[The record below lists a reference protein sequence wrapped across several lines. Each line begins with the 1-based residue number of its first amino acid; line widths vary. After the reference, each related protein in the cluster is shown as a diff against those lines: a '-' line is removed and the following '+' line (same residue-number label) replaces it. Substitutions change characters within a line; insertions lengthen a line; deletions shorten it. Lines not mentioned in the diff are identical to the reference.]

1 MAATPE
7 KPQAKAKGRGK
18 VAPIRKAFA
27 QRRPSPKTAAKPK
40 AEAKART
47 LTPRQQRFVEAYA
60 KGATGSDAYKQ
71 AGYSGTGN
79 VAEAAAS
86 RLLRNVQVATAIADL
101 RAKAAERAEIDT
113 AWVLR
118 QWADIATADPNDLV
132 QYRRACCRHCWGTG
146 HAYQWTQAELE
157 RETARL
163 INLGKPAPDAG
174 GGVGFDLNRSP
185 NPKCPECGGD
195 GRGRML
201 VADTRHLRGAARRL
215 YAGVKLG
222 KDGLEVR
229 MRDQDAAL
237 ANIAKHLGM
246 FPSKVELTGKN
257 GGPVQH
263 QAVAPDLSNL
273 SDDELANLEAIAAK
287 LGRAAQ
293 PGADPG

>member
-1 MAATPE
+1 MAAAPK
-7 KPQAKAKGRGK
+7 KPQPKAKTAGKGARGLP
-18 VAPIRKAFA
+18 ARKASA
-27 QRRPSPKTAAKPK
+27 RRRSKGSAPRS
-40 AEAKART
+40 
-47 LTPRQQRFVEAYA
+47 LNPRQQRFAEEYA
-60 KGATGSDAYKQ
+60 KGASGSAAYRA
-71 AGYSGTGN
+71 AGYQATGN
-79 VAEAAAS
+79 GAEVNAAKLLRDPRIAAAVAE
-86 RLLRNVQVATAIADL
+86 L
-101 RAKAAERAEIDT
+101 RARAAERAEIDA

-118 QWADIATADPNDLV
+118 QWADIATADPNEIV
-132 QYRRACCRHCWGTG
+132 QYRRACCRHCWGVG
-146 HAYQWTQAELE
+146 HAYQWTQPELE

-163 INLGKPAPDAG
+163 INMGKPAPDGA

-185 NPKCPECGGD
+185 NPECPECGGE

>member
-1 MAATPE
+1 MAAAPK
-7 KPQAKAKGRGK
+7 KPQPKAKAGAKRARAK
-18 VAPIRKAFA
+18 
-27 QRRPSPKTAAKPK
+27 AAKK
-40 AEAKART
+40 APARRAPSRVT
-47 LTPRQQRFVEAYA
+47 TPRPLNPRQQRFAEEYA
-60 KGATGSDAYKQ
+60 KGASGSAAYRA
-71 AGYSGTGN
+71 AGYQATGN
-79 VAEAAAS
+79 SAEVNAGKLLRDPRVAAAVAE
-86 RLLRNVQVATAIADL
+86 L
-101 RAKAAERAEIDT
+101 RAKSAERAEID
-113 AWVLR
+113 ASWVLR

-132 QYRRACCRHCWGTG
+132 QYRRACCRHCWGIG

-185 NPKCPECGGD
+185 NPECPECGGE

>member
-1 MAATPE
+1 MTATPK
-7 KPQAKAKGRGK
+7 KPQPKAKAAAKRARAK
-18 VAPIRKAFA
+18 VTKKAPAR
-27 QRRPSPKTAAKPK
+27 QAKPK
-40 AEAKART
+40 PRAPKPLSAR
-47 LTPRQQRFVEAYA
+47 RQLFVEHVA
-60 KGATGSDAYKQ
+60 KGALHSEAYKL
-71 AGYSGTGN
+71 AGYRTDGN
-79 VAEAAAS
+79 SAEVGAA
-86 RLLRNVQVATAIADL
+86 RLLRDPRVAAAVAEL
-101 RAKAAERAEIDT
+101 RAKSAERAEIDA

-132 QYRRACCRHCWGTG
+132 QYRRACCRHCWGIG

-163 INLGKPAPDAG
+163 INMGKSAPDGA

-185 NPKCPECGGD
+185 NPECPECGGE

-222 KDGLEVR
+222 KDGLEVK
-229 MRDQDAAL
+229 MRDQDGAL

-257 GGPVQH
+257 GAPIQH

-287 LGRAAQ
+287 IGRAAQ